1 MIIRILGDGQFEV
14 ADSYKTRLDE
24 LDAVLDQAVSAGDD
38 AAFQAALA
46 ELDAEIRRVGTPV
59 DATTILPSD
68 LVLPHEGASLS
79 EISELLGSEE
89 G

>member
-14 ADSYKTRLDE
+14 ADSNKAKLDE
-24 LDAVLDQAVSAGDD
+24 LDAVLDHAVTAGDEV
-38 AAFQAALA
+38 AFAAALDA
-46 ELDAEIRRVGTPV
+46 LDSEIRRVGTPI

-68 LVLPHEGASLS
+68 LILPHEGASLS

-89 G
+89 S

>member
-1 MIIRILGDGQFEV
+1 VIIRILGDGQFEV
-14 ADSYKTRLDE
+14 ADSSKERLDE
-24 LDAVLDQAVSAGDD
+24 LDAALDRAVNAGDE
-38 AAFQAALA
+38 AGFEAALS
-46 ELDAEIRRVGTPV
+46 ELDTEIRRVGTPV
-59 DATTILPSD
+59 DPATILPSD